1 MSHAATRGP
10 LVVYACRDSDAP
22 PSEASNRSILLGL
35 GLLRAPGD
43 GAPEGDAVDD
53 LPLIEAARRGDRNA
67 WAALYER
74 HLPRI
79 MGTCMQMT
87 RDREMAADL
96 AQDTFVKIIRG
107 IDKFDGRAR
116 FTTWITTI
124 AMNVCRS
131 KFRSEKLRR
140 HASLDAPAR
149 GRDAQAIPEPA
160 QPRELGGGSRVE
172 ANEDRDR
179 VLAALSRLDPDQRA
193 VLILA
198 DSQGLSYE
206 HIAGTLGVAVGTV
219 KSRLFRAR
227 MALRQQ
233 MESPR
238 PPPDEGS

>member
-1 MSHAATRGP
+1 M
-10 LVVYACRDSDAP
+10 
-22 PSEASNRSILLGL
+22 PSIRSILDGL
-35 GLLRAPGD
+35 GLLRVPGD
-43 GAPEGDAVDD
+43 SQAGGDPDDD
-53 LPLIEAARRGDRNA
+53 LPLIEAARRGDREA
-67 WAALYER
+67 WAALYRR

-79 MGTCMQMT
+79 MGTCMLMT
-87 RDREMAADL
+87 RNRERAEDL
-96 AQDTFVKIIRG
+96 AQDTFVKIIRA
-107 IDKFDGRAR
+107 IDRFDGRAK

-131 KFRSEKLRR
+131 SFRSEKLRS

-149 GRDAQAIPEPA
+149 GRDDRAPQEPA
-160 QPRELGGGSRVE
+160 QPWEPKGGSRVE

-227 MALRQQ
+227 TALRQQ
-233 MESPR
+233 MESSR

>member
-1 MSHAATRGP
+1 M
-10 LVVYACRDSDAP
+10 
-22 PSEASNRSILLGL
+22 PSIRSILDGL
-35 GLLRAPGD
+35 GLLRTPGD
-43 GAPEGDAVDD
+43 AQAGGDADDD
-53 LPLIEAARRGDRNA
+53 LPLIEAARRGDREA
-67 WAALYER
+67 WAALYQR

-87 RDREMAADL
+87 RDRELAADL
-96 AQDTFVKIIRG
+96 AQDTFVKIIRA

-140 HASLDAPAR
+140 HASLDAPLR
-149 GRDAQAIPEPA
+149 GRDDKAPPEPA
-160 QPRELGGGSRVE
+160 QPAEPGGVSRVE

-227 MALRQQ
+227 SALRQQ

>member
-1 MSHAATRGP
+1 
-10 LVVYACRDSDAP
+10 V
-22 PSEASNRSILLGL
+22 PSIRSILDGL
-35 GLLRAPGD
+35 GLLRTPGD
-43 GAPEGDAVDD
+43 SQAGGDADDD
-53 LPLIEAARRGDRNA
+53 LPLIEAARRGDREA
-67 WAALYER
+67 WATLYQR

-87 RDREMAADL
+87 HDRELAADL
-96 AQDTFVKIIRG
+96 AQDTFVKIIRA

-149 GRDAQAIPEPA
+149 GRDDTSLPEPA
-160 QPRELGGGSRVE
+160 QPTEPNGVSRVE

-227 MALRQQ
+227 SALRQQ

>member
-1 MSHAATRGP
+1 
-10 LVVYACRDSDAP
+10 V
-22 PSEASNRSILLGL
+22 PSIRSILDGL
-35 GLLRAPGD
+35 GLLRTPGD
-43 GAPEGDAVDD
+43 SQAGGDADDD
-53 LPLIEAARRGDRNA
+53 LPLIEAARRGDREA
-67 WAALYER
+67 WATLYQR

-87 RDREMAADL
+87 HDRELAADL
-96 AQDTFVKIIRG
+96 AQDTFVKIIRA

-149 GRDAQAIPEPA
+149 GRDDTSLPQPAPPSEPN
-160 QPRELGGGSRVE
+160 GVSRVE

-227 MALRQQ
+227 SALRQQ

>member
-1 MSHAATRGP
+1 M
-10 LVVYACRDSDAP
+10 VVYACRGLDV
-22 PSEASNRSILLGL
+22 PSLRSIFAGI
-35 GLLRAPGD
+35 GLLLAPSD
-43 GAPEGDAVDD
+43 PEAGGDADDD
-53 LPLIEAARRGDRNA
+53 LPLIEAARRGDRDA
-67 WAALYER
+67 WAALYQR

-140 HASLDAPAR
+140 HASLDAPSR
-149 GRDAQAIPEPA
+149 TRDDKTLPEPA
-160 QPRELGGGSRVE
+160 QLSEPDGVSGVE

-227 MALRQQ
+227 TALRQQ

-238 PPPDEGS
+238 PAPDEGS

>member
-1 MSHAATRGP
+1 M
-10 LVVYACRDSDAP
+10 
-22 PSEASNRSILLGL
+22 PSLRSIFAGI
-35 GLLRAPGD
+35 GLLLAPSD
-43 GAPEGDAVDD
+43 PEAGGDADDD
-53 LPLIEAARRGDRNA
+53 LPLIEAARRGDRDA
-67 WAALYER
+67 WAALYQR

-140 HASLDAPAR
+140 HASLDAPSR
-149 GRDAQAIPEPA
+149 TRDDKTLPEPA
-160 QPRELGGGSRVE
+160 QLSEPDGVSGVE

-227 MALRQQ
+227 TALRQQ

-238 PPPDEGS
+238 PAPDEGS